1 METQQIQ
8 ARQVAYIIN
17 LKDLSNGTFVK
28 EEGWS
33 PNYVSISDKKV
44 ARVNF
49 IAAIINVEQENNV
62 QNILVDDG
70 TGKISLRNF
79 EAPFNVNVGD
89 IVLIV
94 GRVWQFGNELYIAPE
109 IIKKNIDTKWSAVWK
124 GLALKQDVQIV
135 PKIEEKVE
143 EITITKEPKSNV
155 NSILEKI
162 KELDDGSGANY
173 EEVLKTT
180 DEKTISSL
188 LQQGE
193 IFELKPGKLKVLD

>member
-44 ARVNF
+44 SRVNF

-62 QNILVDDG
+62 QNMLVDDG

-79 EAPFNVNVGD
+79 EAPFNVTVGD
-89 IVLIV
+89 IVLII
-94 GRVWQFGNELYIAPE
+94 GRVRQFGNEIYITPE

-124 GLALKQDVQIV
+124 ELALKQDVQVV

-143 EITITKEPKSNV
+143 EISITEEPKSNV

-173 EEVLKTT
+173 EEILKTT